1 METSVTHTT
10 EMIGSK
16 EYPLTVTRQ
25 RGLQEIEVRGEKIL
39 VESVTLFD
47 SPLGHSV
54 CFTRARPDMTPEGR
68 AAVRRRTQEVATQAM
83 IDQGIW

>member
-1 METSVTHTT
+1 MSVTQKT
-10 EMIGSK
+10 EIVGGK

-47 SPLGHSV
+47 GSLGHSV
-54 CFTRARPDMTPEGR
+54 CFTRARSDMTPEGW
-68 AAVRRRTQEVATQAM
+68 AAVCRRTQEIATKAM
-83 IDQGIW
+83 IEQGIW

>member
-1 METSVTHTT
+1 MEVSVIHKT
-10 EMIGSK
+10 EVVSGK

-25 RGLQEIEVRGEKIL
+25 RGLQEIEVQGEKIL

-47 SPLGHSV
+47 SPLGHSL
-54 CFTRARPDMTPEGR
+54 CYTRANPDRTPEGWK
-68 AAVRRRTQEVATQAM
+68 AVCRRTREIATQAM